1 VRIPR
6 NVCLSRKK
14 VIHSFFF
21 SIILF
26 IVLLLIFR
34 SIIHSAALKYS
45 ILHHLLFAVLRP
57 VALAPDSYTYPRPL
71 FHVAPMTTTAPPKE
85 TKISSISSPGA
96 GIANDGN
103 RRNSGAFASVNP
115 SGTGTKRNS
124 LRTQSTRFLGMVRG
138 LLGGGGS
145 GNNSGSNS
153 VNKDNKDDKSAGE
166 KERPQSADMN
176 RTIGSFSNYYHFLS
190 PPVGNNDGGSNNPEY
205 IRQQQLLSLEELA
218 SLNPSELKRIETRKK
233 LLDCAFLLTNRL
245 DEICPYFPIAIK
257 KIILTIRDLIIITNH
272 DANFHAGGSN
282 NLSGSSGGGR
292 DGFSNRQL
300 PPLPPNISQNHMHS
314 QATTNAS
321 TGIGTGDYVNEQDKI
336 NETIEEEN
344 KAELYKNRRRFEYG
358 TFFTSCSALLFLRL
372 ICRAII
378 SPDDYG
384 VMTNNPTLTLNTMN
398 YTSNMDDASETS
410 SVSLGG
416 FSGKG
421 EKEEDDSENAK
432 NDHNQKDSKKAGNSS
447 GDYPYRGLPA
457 MYLIAATLA
466 QFEKARAGIAATSAS
481 PVPPPVDTSKKD
493 PFPFSSSSSPSFASE
508 IFQFART
515 VSSEIEYKDVSFHS
529 LCVFQANCC
538 FWYISGNQTIR
549 ILSSQ
554 EIYSDNPRK
563 CSH

>member
-1 VRIPR
+1 VQIPR
-6 NVCLSRKK
+6 NVCLFRKK
-14 VIHSFFF
+14 FIHSFFF
-21 SIILF
+21 SY
-26 IVLLLIFR
+26 VLIHCSSSFIFR

-57 VALAPDSYTYPRPL
+57 VALAPDSFTYPRPL
-71 FHVAPMTTTAPPKE
+71 FHVPPVNTTAPPKE
-85 TKISSISSPGA
+85 KDNTSTLSSSGA
-96 GIANDGN
+96 ATANDGN
-103 RRNSGAFASVNP
+103 RRNSGAFSSVNP
-115 SGTGTKRNS
+115 SGGGTKRNS

-145 GNNSGSNS
+145 GNNSGANYA
-153 VNKDNKDDKSAGE
+153 NKDNKDDKSAGE
-166 KERPQSADMN
+166 KERPQSGDMN

-233 LLDCAFLLTNRL
+233 LLDCAFLLVNRL

-282 NLSGSSGGGR
+282 ISGSTGGGR
-292 DGFSNRQL
+292 DGYMNRQL
-300 PPLPPNISQNHMHS
+300 PPLPPNITQNHMHS

-321 TGIGTGDYVNEQDKI
+321 TGIGTGEYVNEQDKI

-344 KAELYKNRRRFEYG
+344 KAEMYKNRRRFEYG

-410 SVSLGG
+410 SVSPGG

-421 EKEEDDSENAK
+421 EKEEEQGENAK
-432 NDHNQKDSKKAGNSS
+432 NDHNLKDSKKAGNSS

-466 QFEKARAGIAATSAS
+466 QFEKAKSGIAATSAS
-481 PVPPPVDTSKKD
+481 PVPLPVDTSKKD

-515 VSSEIEYKDVSFHS
+515 VSSEIEYKDVSFQS
-529 LCVFQANCC
+529 LSTLFYSLSNFC
-538 FWYISGNQTIR
+538 FFVHFRQPNY
-549 ILSSQ
+549 
-554 EIYSDNPRK
+554 
-563 CSH
+563 